1 MDQPFLLADGCVKC
15 PRLVS
20 ERNHIVHGY
29 GDPHARVMF
38 VGTAPDSRG
47 ANQTGVPWTRSVAGQ
62 RMQILL
68 QAVRLRTLS
77 DVSRERPTLV
87 GAYLTYLVR
96 CGSHADSPPTG
107 TEVANCSA
115 YLWREIELI
124 NPRIIVS
131 VGALPT
137 RLLCAK
143 LLHEV
148 PGDVAAIHG
157 HTFIVGERMLVPM
170 IDIDAISREEA
181 QTFARV
187 LAALLEEP

>member
-1 MDQPFLLADGCVKC
+1 MDQPFLLAAGCVKC
-15 PRLVS
+15 PRRVS

-29 GDPHARVMF
+29 GDPDARVMF
-38 VGTAPDSRG
+38 VGTAPDSQG
-47 ANQTGVPWTRSVAGQ
+47 ANQTGVPWTRSMAGQ
-62 RMQILL
+62 RMQTLL

-77 DVSRERPTLV
+77 DATHERPLLV

-96 CGSHADSPPTG
+96 CASHADSPPSAA
-107 TEVANCSA
+107 EVANCSA
-115 YLWREIELI
+115 YLWREIELV
-124 NPRIIVS
+124 NPRIIVP

-148 PGDVAAIHG
+148 PGDVAEIHG
-157 HTFIVGERMLVPM
+157 HAFIAGQRILVPM
-170 IDIDAISREEA
+170 IDIDAMTREEA

-187 LAALLEEP
+187 LVALLEEP